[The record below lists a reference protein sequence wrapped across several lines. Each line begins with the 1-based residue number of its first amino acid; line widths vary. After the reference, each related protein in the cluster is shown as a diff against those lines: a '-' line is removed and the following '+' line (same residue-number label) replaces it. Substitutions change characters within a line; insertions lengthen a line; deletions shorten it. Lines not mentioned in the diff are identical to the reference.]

1 MTTATHT
8 VAADSLRWTERS
20 IDGRTVQIR
29 PLDPSD
35 RLRERDFLT
44 RLSPEYR
51 ANRFL
56 GLVKDASEGVA
67 RELTCT
73 DPATEVALAAFV
85 HVGSHDVEI
94 GVACYRT
101 SADGSRCDCAV
112 TVDPAWQKLG
122 IGGTLM
128 RHLIDTARSRGVRR
142 MYSAHRVEGPG
153 AHTLAER
160 LGFRPR
166 PDPEDPLA
174 TTYELELD

>member
-1 MTTATHT
+1 MTTATNT
-8 VAADSLRWTERS
+8 VTADSLRWTERS
-20 IDGRTVQIR
+20 IDGRAMQIR
-29 PLDPSD
+29 SLDPSD
-35 RLRERDFLT
+35 RLREHDFLA

-51 ANRFL
+51 ANRFI
-56 GLVKDASEGVA
+56 GLVKDVSEGVA
-67 RELTCT
+67 RELTCV
-73 DPATEVALAAFV
+73 DPATEVTLAAFV
-85 HVGSHDVEI
+85 RVGSLEVEI

-101 SADGSRCDCAV
+101 NADGSRCDCAV

-122 IGGTLM
+122 IGGMLM

-166 PDPEDPLA
+166 PDPEDPVVN
-174 TTYELELD
+174 TYELELD